1 MSKLNNYK
9 KIIVH
14 LFDNF
19 ANDSLNQSIA
29 EQSLLFHNDLGR
41 KNFLQK
47 QVSDLNVERFS
58 GVLESTIR
66 KYETGYEDDFWDL

>member
-1 MSKLNNYK
+1 MSKLSNYK
-9 KIIVH
+9 KKIVH

-19 ANDSLNQSIA
+19 ANESINQSIA
-29 EQSLLFHNDLGR
+29 EQSLLFHDNLDR

-47 QVSDLNVERFS
+47 QVFDLNVEKFS

-66 KYETGYEDDFWDL
+66 KC